1 MTKNDIAN
9 KINYKADLTRI
20 IVLNYKGAFKVGNV
34 YDNRGKA
41 ESWMCSDSTEDFDPE
56 LENSVEYVLYVNNI
70 DCHKVDYDN
79 DEECDVLDANGCESE
94 GECLLPAE
102 TKLKII
108 SVSSDEDFEEMGFYE
123 VELEK
128 VDWLEDLKC

>member
-1 MTKNDIAN
+1 MTKNEIAN
-9 KINYKADLTRI
+9 KINCKADLARI
-20 IVLNYKGAFKVGNV
+20 ITLNYKGAFKAGDI

-41 ESWMCSDSTEDFDPE
+41 ESWMGPDGTEDFYPE
-56 LENSVEYVLYVNNI
+56 LKKSVEYVLYVDDI
-70 DCHKVDYDN
+70 ECHKVDYDN
-79 DEECDVLDANGCESE
+79 EEECDVLDASGCESE

-123 VELEK
+123 VGLEK
-128 VDWLEDLKC
+128 VD

>member
-79 DEECDVLDANGCESE
+79 DEECDVLGADGCESE

-102 TKLKII
+102 TKLKIT

-128 VDWLEDLKC
+128 INLTVEE

>member
-56 LENSVEYVLYVNNI
+56 LENSVEYVLYVDNI
-70 DCHKVDYDN
+70 ECHKVEYDN
-79 DEECDVLDANGCESE
+79 DEECDVLDAGGCESE

-102 TKLKII
+102 TKLKITA
-108 SVSSDEDFEEMGFYE
+108 VSSDEDFEEMGFYE
-123 VELEK
+123 VGLEK
-128 VDWLEDLKC
+128 VN

>member
-1 MTKNDIAN
+1 MTKNEIAN

-56 LENSVEYVLYVNNI
+56 LKNSVEYVLYVDDI
-70 DCHKVDYDN
+70 ECHKVDYDN
-79 DEECDVLDANGCESE
+79 DEECDVLDAGGCESE

-128 VDWLEDLKC
+128 VN

>member
-1 MTKNDIAN
+1 MTKNEIAN
-9 KINYKADLTRI
+9 KINYKADLARI
-20 IVLNYKGAFKVGNV
+20 ITLNYKGAFKAGDI

-41 ESWMCSDSTEDFDPE
+41 ESWTGPDGTEDFYPE
-56 LENSVEYVLYVNNI
+56 LKNSVEYVLYVDDI
-70 DCHKVDYDN
+70 ECHKVDYDN
-79 DEECDVLDANGCESE
+79 DEECDVLDADGCESE

-128 VDWLEDLKC
+128 VDELEDLKC

>member
-1 MTKNDIAN
+1 MTKNEIAN
-9 KINYKADLTRI
+9 KINYKADLARI
-20 IVLNYKGAFKVGNV
+20 IMLNYKNAFKVGDI

-41 ESWMCSDSTEDFDPE
+41 ESWTGPDGTEDFYPE
-56 LENSVEYVLYVNNI
+56 LENSVEYVLYVDDI
-70 DCHKVDYDN
+70 ECHKVDYDN
-79 DEECDVLDANGCESE
+79 DEECDVLDADGCESE

-123 VELEK
+123 VDLEK
-128 VDWLEDLKC
+128 VN

>member
-1 MTKNDIAN
+1 MTKNEIAN
-9 KINYKADLTRI
+9 KINCRADLARI
-20 IVLNYKGAFKVGNV
+20 IMLNYKGAFEVGDI

-56 LENSVEYVLYVNNI
+56 LENSVEYVLYVDDI
-70 DCHKVDYDN
+70 ECHKVDYDN
-79 DEECDVLDANGCESE
+79 DEECDVLDADGCESE

-128 VDWLEDLKC
+128 VN

>member
-1 MTKNDIAN
+1 MTKNEIAN
-9 KINYKADLTRI
+9 KINCKADLARI
-20 IVLNYKGAFKVGNV
+20 ITLNYKGAFKAGDI

-41 ESWMCSDSTEDFDPE
+41 ESWMGPDGTEDFDP
-56 LENSVEYVLYVNNI
+56 LEKSVEYVLYVDDI
-70 DCHKVDYDN
+70 ECHKVDYDN
-79 DEECDVLDANGCESE
+79 EEECDVLDAGGCESE

-102 TKLKII
+102 TKLKIV

-128 VDWLEDLKC
+128 VN

>member
-41 ESWMCSDSTEDFDPE
+41 ESWMCSDSTEDFWPE

-128 VDWLEDLKC
+128 VD

>member
-1 MTKNDIAN
+1 MTKNEIAN
-9 KINYKADLTRI
+9 KINYKADLARI
-20 IVLNYKGAFKVGNV
+20 IMLNYKGAFEVGNI

-41 ESWMCSDSTEDFDPE
+41 ESWMGPSSTEDFDPE
-56 LENSVEYVLYVNNI
+56 LENSVEYVLRI
-70 DCHKVDYDN
+70 DDIECHKVDYDN
-79 DEECDVLDANGCESE
+79 DEECDVLDANDCESE
-94 GECLLPAE
+94 GECLLSAE

-128 VDWLEDLKC
+128 VD

>member
-128 VDWLEDLKC
+128 INLTVEE

>member
-1 MTKNDIAN
+1 MTKNEIAN
-9 KINYKADLTRI
+9 KINCKADLTRI

-94 GECLLPAE
+94 GECLLPAA
-102 TKLKII
+102 TKLKITA
-108 SVSSDEDFEEMGFYE
+108 VSSDEDFEEMGFYE

-128 VDWLEDLKC
+128 VD

>member
-128 VDWLEDLKC
+128 VD

>member
-1 MTKNDIAN
+1 MTKNEIAN
-9 KINYKADLTRI
+9 KINYKADLARI
-20 IVLNYKGAFKVGNV
+20 IVLNYKGAFKAGDI

-41 ESWMCSDSTEDFDPE
+41 ESWMGPDSTEDFDPE
-56 LENSVEYVLYVNNI
+56 LENSVEYVLRI
-70 DCHKVDYDN
+70 DDIECHKVDYDN
-79 DEECDVLDANGCESE
+79 DEECDVLDADGCESE

-128 VDWLEDLKC
+128 VN

>member
-1 MTKNDIAN
+1 MTKNEIAN
-9 KINYKADLTRI
+9 KINCKADLARI
-20 IVLNYKGAFKVGNV
+20 IMLNYKGAFEVGNI

-41 ESWMCSDSTEDFDPE
+41 ESWMGPDGTEDFDPE
-56 LENSVEYVLYVNNI
+56 LENSVEYVLRI
-70 DCHKVDYDN
+70 DDIECHKVDYDN
-79 DEECDVLDANGCESE
+79 DEECDVLDAGGCESE

-123 VELEK
+123 VGLEK
-128 VDWLEDLKC
+128 VN

>member
-1 MTKNDIAN
+1 MTKNEIAN

-128 VDWLEDLKC
+128 NKFNS

>member
-1 MTKNDIAN
+1 MTKNEIAN
-9 KINYKADLTRI
+9 KINYKADLARI
-20 IVLNYKGAFKVGNV
+20 IMLNYKGAFEAGDI

-56 LENSVEYVLYVNNI
+56 LENSVEYVLRI
-70 DCHKVDYDN
+70 DDIECHKVNYDN

-128 VDWLEDLKC
+128 VN

>member
-1 MTKNDIAN
+1 MTKNEIAN
-9 KINYKADLTRI
+9 KINCKADLARI
-20 IVLNYKGAFKVGNV
+20 ITLNYKGAFKAGDI

-128 VDWLEDLKC
+128 VN

>member
-1 MTKNDIAN
+1 MKMTKNDIAKKVN
-9 KINYKADLTRI
+9 CKTSLTRI
-20 IVLNYKGAFKVGNV
+20 IMLNYKNAFNVGDI

-128 VDWLEDLKC
+128 INLTVEE